1 MKRIGLGIALAV
13 LALGGAATSAVAQ
26 PVKFEGCAVRVFGGN
41 CTIINPAVGPSYM
54 VNSAKPAVPL
64 STPIRLT
71 GTAVTGPTMCG
82 VQALTDVKWKKID
95 KKGC

>member
-1 MKRIGLGIALAV
+1 
-13 LALGGAATSAVAQ
+13 
-26 PVKFEGCAVRVFGGN
+26 
-41 CTIINPAVGPSYM
+41 M